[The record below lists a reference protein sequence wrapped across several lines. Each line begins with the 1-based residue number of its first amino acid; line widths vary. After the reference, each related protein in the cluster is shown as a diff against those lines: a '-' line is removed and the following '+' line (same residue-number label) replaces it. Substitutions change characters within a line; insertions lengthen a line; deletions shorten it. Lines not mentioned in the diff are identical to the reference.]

1 MKVDHIAKGPE
12 QLWWAQTIFF
22 VGLAFYLAD
31 LFLGGSM
38 TPTTYGYMAYDID
51 ARSWAQGFMAA
62 SAAVLFGLY
71 INGRW
76 PAWTPVMR
84 CVGWSVLALM
94 HVLLAV
100 SAWFAVDGLHIVI
113 FSVLFFFRRSAAF
126 ALLSAREYLLRKRG
140 HGPTA

>member
-12 QLWWAQTIFF
+12 QLWWAQTIFL

-76 PAWTPVMR
+76 PEWTPVMR

-94 HVLLAV
+94 HILLAV
-100 SAWFAVDGLHIVI
+100 SACLPWTGCTSSSFPSCSSFGGLPPSR
-113 FSVLFFFRRSAAF
+113 F
-126 ALLSAREYLLRKRG
+126 
-140 HGPTA
+140 